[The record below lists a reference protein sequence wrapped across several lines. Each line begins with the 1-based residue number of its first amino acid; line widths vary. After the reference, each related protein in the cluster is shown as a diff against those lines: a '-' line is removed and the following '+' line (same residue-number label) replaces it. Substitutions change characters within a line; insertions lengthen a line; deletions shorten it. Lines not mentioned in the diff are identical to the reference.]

1 MSAAGQRPPAAPL
14 RPVDVVLL
22 GGAAAA
28 AAGWFAVLLATADG
42 AAWLPVKG
50 AAVALLALWA
60 MSRRGR
66 APEAP
71 WLAAAL
77 FSHAAGDLL
86 LEVRFLAGMA
96 AFFVGHLLYVRLFW
110 RRRLDLDDVGAGLKL
125 ALGAL
130 ALVAAGLLLFLR
142 PRLADELALAV
153 PLYAA
158 ALVAMSGAA
167 WMCGRGRPWLPLGAT
182 LFLLSD
188 ALLALQLF
196 AGGIAGGRLAV
207 WPLYVLGQGLIAWG
221 WMTDESPAG
230 SSDEGARNIQA
241 DRSV

>member
-1 MSAAGQRPPAAPL
+1 MSAAGERRPAAPI
-14 RPVDVVLL
+14 RPVEVVVL
-22 GGAAAA
+22 AAAA
-28 AAGWFAVLLATADG
+28 AAAIGWFAVLLAGGDS

-50 AAVALLALWA
+50 AAVALLAVWA
-60 MSRRGR
+60 TLRRR
-66 APEAP
+66 QAEDAP
-71 WLAAAL
+71 WLVAAL
-77 FSHAAGDLL
+77 FAHAAGDLL

-96 AFFVGHLLYVRLFW
+96 AFFVGHLLYIRLFW
-110 RRRLDLDDVGAGLKL
+110 RRRLDLDDVGAGIKL
-125 ALGAL
+125 ALGTL

-142 PRLADELALAV
+142 PRLGGELALAV

-167 WMCGRGRPWLPLGAT
+167 WICGRGRPWLQLGTT

-221 WMTDESPAG
+221 WLAAPARPAG
-230 SSDEGARNIQA
+230 TPAA
-241 DRSV
+241 A